1 MVKHCAYGKCKNDTR
16 YFKEDS
22 GVLFFAFPKPKTN
35 LGACLRWIKLCGR
48 PHDQLNTER
57 VYTHFF
63 YKQPDYKQR
72 GLNSDF
78 LKELSPQ
85 IFWT

>member
-63 YKQPDYKQR
+63 ISNPIISNE
-72 GLNSDF
+72 GST
-78 LKELSPQ
+78 Q
-85 IFWT
+85 IFLSN